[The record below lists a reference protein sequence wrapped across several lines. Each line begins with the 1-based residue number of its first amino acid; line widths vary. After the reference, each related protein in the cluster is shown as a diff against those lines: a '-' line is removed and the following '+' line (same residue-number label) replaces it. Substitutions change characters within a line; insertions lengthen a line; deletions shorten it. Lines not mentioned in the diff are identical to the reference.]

1 MGTTVLAAGTSIPD
15 ALSSI
20 SVAKDGFAD
29 MAVAN
34 AVGSNVFDIWLGLGL
49 PWLLYLSWQK
59 PSYITVSTTELL
71 PSSLILLGVLILYVG
86 TVASKGF
93 TITRQMGFMYIGFY
107 ILYAFYNIV
116 LVWVVDIY
124 KLE

>member
-1 MGTTVLAAGTSIPD
+1 
-15 ALSSI
+15 
-20 SVAKDGFAD
+20 
-29 MAVAN
+29 
-34 AVGSNVFDIWLGLGL
+34 
-49 PWLLYLSWQK
+49 
-59 PSYITVSTTELL
+59 VSTTELL

-107 ILYAFYNIV
+107 MLYAFYNIV

>member
-1 MGTTVLAAGTSIPD
+1 
-15 ALSSI
+15 
-20 SVAKDGFAD
+20 
-29 MAVAN
+29 
-34 AVGSNVFDIWLGLGL
+34 
-49 PWLLYLSWQK
+49 
-59 PSYITVSTTELL
+59 
-71 PSSLILLGVLILYVG
+71 LILYVG

-107 ILYAFYNIV
+107 MLYAFYNIV